1 MWCSDWKLL
10 VVKQIAA
17 TERQCGDLSNPLLVV
32 PAMPLGTTPVNT
44 EKAELKLVG
53 AGFRSY
59 EDLTLRKMRQA
70 AERARLEKQMR
81 EEDEK
86 VG

>member
-1 MWCSDWKLL
+1 M
-10 VVKQIAA
+10 
-17 TERQCGDLSNPLLVV
+17 
-32 PAMPLGTTPVNT
+32 NT
-44 EKAELKLVG
+44 EKAEVKVVG

-59 EDLTLRKMRQA
+59 EDLTLRKMQQA